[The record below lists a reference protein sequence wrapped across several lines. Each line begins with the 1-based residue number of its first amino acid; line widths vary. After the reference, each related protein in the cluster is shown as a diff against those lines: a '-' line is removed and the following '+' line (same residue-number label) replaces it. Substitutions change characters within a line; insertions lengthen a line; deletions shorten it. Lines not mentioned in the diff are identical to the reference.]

1 MERALEAQVSPVS
14 HITEFENRLSA
25 FIAESGL
32 SAYDAI
38 VAIGISMARVL
49 YGLEQ
54 LQGKQSAFEACELL
68 DRTMVKAW
76 RHFGGGPNSLGS
88 EQRPRHLN

>member
-1 MERALEAQVSPVS
+1 MVMVDAAPQIIELER
-14 HITEFENRLSA
+14 RLSA
-25 FIAESGL
+25 LLAESGL

-49 YGLEQ
+49 CGLEQ
-54 LQGKQSAFEACELL
+54 LQGKQSAFEACELI

-76 RHFGGGPNSLGS
+76 GTFKKGEREWRN
-88 EQRPRHLN
+88 

>member
-1 MERALEAQVSPVS
+1 METQQDTLSD
-14 HITEFENRLSA
+14 ITAFERRLSE

-49 YGLEQ
+49 YGLEA
-54 LQGKQSAFEACELL
+54 LQGKRSAFEACELL
-68 DRTMVKAW
+68 DQTMVKAW
-76 RHFGGGPNSLGS
+76 RHFT
-88 EQRPRHLN
+88 EKPRHLN